1 MLLAVCTEER
11 NGNKGREEGAK
22 ALQPLVVGH
31 GWDSINLE
39 HAMTFETLAM
49 EPELK
54 KVIVDDLHRFVRRK
68 DLYKRVGRAWKRGYF
83 LYGPPGTGKT
93 SLIAAVANYLKFDI
107 YDLQLG
113 SLMYDSDINCSFG
126 LLGRGDFLEDEAGM
140 SSKVGTNQQ
149 VALRENFLSSEILCR
164 EVGQFLGI

>member
-1 MLLAVCTEER
+1 RRAMEI
-11 NGNKGREEGAK
+11 REEK
-22 ALQPLVVGH
+22 KVLKLSKPLVDGH

-49 EPELK
+49 EAELK
-54 KVIVDDLHRFVRRK
+54 KAIVDDLHRFVRRK

-93 SLIAAVANYLKFDI
+93 SLIAAVPNYLKFDI

-113 SLMYDSDINCSFG
+113 SLMYDLG
-126 LLGRGDFLEDEAGM
+126 LISLL
-140 SSKVGTNQQ
+140 
-149 VALRENFLSSEILCR
+149 
-164 EVGQFLGI
+164 